1 MTACWAV
8 ALSGL
13 SLNLLLLKLALAS
26 LVAASRLVLLPG
38 ISGRAVQAPSLLL
51 FGPLGRC
58 SACKERSAASACEP
72 SSALPLAVLLHV
84 LLAWF
89 ANSHPLRQCDHY
101 GFKFFHWLHL
111 VALAALQMVK
121 GPATC
126 QASRLH
132 FFIHLFQLCSRVAV
146 LDLVDLAVATDV
158 LDGAAVQLPL
168 VRPLGLVLT
177 RHAVCGQVGPDL
189 VPLFKFEAVNFTDL
203 LTEAAGGE
211 RLPSFTVSS
220 PVDLL
225 PTKLLEQQLR
235 AFHCTS
241 LEKP

>member
-38 ISGRAVQAPSLLL
+38 ISGSAVQAPSLLL
-51 FGPLGRC
+51 VGPWGRC
-58 SACKERSAASACEP
+58 SAWKEHSAASACEP
-72 SSALPLAVLLHV
+72 SSALPLAVLLDV

-89 ANSHPLRQCDHY
+89 ANSHPLRQCDHH
-101 GFKFFHWLHL
+101 GFKLFHWLHL

-132 FFIHLFQLCSRVAV
+132 LFIHLFQLCSRVAV
-146 LDLVDLAVATDV
+146 LDLVDLA
-158 LDGAAVQLPL
+158 QPFLP
-168 VRPLGLVLT
+168 
-177 RHAVCGQVGPDL
+177 
-189 VPLFKFEAVNFTDL
+189 NN
-203 LTEAAGGE
+203 
-211 RLPSFTVSS
+211 LPQNTANYSV
-220 PVDLL
+220 
-225 PTKLLEQQLR
+225 
-235 AFHCTS
+235 FHQA
-241 LEKP
+241 